1 MLTTALELSCAI
13 CYLDCYE
20 IYVDFP
26 PRRYLIEGSKGA
38 VLHTGDM
45 RSEACH
51 IDSLRKN
58 PFLSRYLAPNS
69 ELDYRGF
76 HGESSTSS
84 EMFPA
89 LEAIYL
95 DTACLVGT
103 ADVPAKVCSTRIP
116 AAAVLMFIVRTMQPL
131 ASSA

>member
-1 MLTTALELSCAI
+1 MRA
-13 CYLDCYE
+13 
-20 IYVDFP
+20 DFP
-26 PRRYLIEGSKGA
+26 PHRYLIEGSKGA

-45 RSEACH
+45 RAEASH

-58 PFLSRYLAPNS
+58 KFLSRYLAPNS
-69 ELDYRGF
+69 EVDYREL
-76 HGESSTSS
+76 HGESSTYSG
-84 EMFPA
+84 MFPT

-103 ADVPAKVCSTRIP
+103 ADVPAKVCSIDREVIVVV
-116 AAAVLMFIVRTMQPL
+116 VLMFSVRTMQPL